1 MPFRGERTLTIVKLD
16 PVGRVV
22 ARYSGTIHPAA
33 PGWIAIVAD
42 WQLGTVEAGPL
53 RFEPGDRLIEF
64 FSFVEPINAF
74 ALFAPD
80 GRFKGWY
87 ANVACPA
94 YLEERTLF
102 WRDLYIDVIGEPD
115 GQITVLDEEELEE
128 SQLSQRDPEG
138 YACILAAR
146 DRLLTALR
154 TRSYPFHLYG

>member
-1 MPFRGERTLTIVKLD
+1 VRFPAEHPLTIVKLD

-22 ARYSGTIHPAA
+22 ARYPGTIHPAA
-33 PGWIAIVAD
+33 LGWIAIVAD
-42 WQLGTVEAGPL
+42 WQLGTVEVGPL
-53 RFEPGDRLIEF
+53 RFEPGDRLIEY

-74 ALFAPD
+74 ALFAP
-80 GRFKGWY
+80 
-87 ANVACPA
+87 ACPA
-94 YLEERTLF
+94 YLVERTLF
-102 WRDLYIDVIGEPD
+102 WRDLYIDIIGAPD

-154 TRSYPFHLYG
+154 TRAYPFHLYG